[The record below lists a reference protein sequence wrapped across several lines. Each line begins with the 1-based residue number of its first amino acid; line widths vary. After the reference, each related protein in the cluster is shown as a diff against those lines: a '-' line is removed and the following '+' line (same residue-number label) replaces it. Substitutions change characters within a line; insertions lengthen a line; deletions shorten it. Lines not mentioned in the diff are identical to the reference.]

1 MQAGFAVILLSF
13 CAGLALPVPVDRSDQ
28 GREDRT
34 LSEDE
39 LTAELTDIENRIEA
53 VRAQVKEPPEEV
65 RHEKATEMSPSP
77 TPGKNV
83 EPTEFTSKPGEM
95 HEVVVEKI
103 TPPSTQPNIEP
114 TKTEIAPS
122 PETSVSKK
130 QNKEREPGKTVS
142 PEKVEILSGH
152 EVFKTNSSVEKLEE
166 NENKNMEGNVPSQ
179 ISSENIANNQVSND
193 EDMDLAAE
201 GDKSIP
207 RISVKKISLE
217 NENVQAG
224 TDNGVRKENLNRVP
238 KVTVEKMT
246 VKEEEL
252 KDKAN
257 ELEQKT
263 LLTVTNDEEENE
275 EEDLESDGKE
285 STETKVN
292 QVTLKVTEQKERKP
306 VPIQGSVEALANDEG
321 DDEEEDLERVGAG
334 EEENI
339 EIAKQEKTQ
348 NNMVNLNMAEKLQ
361 DSSIP
366 KVTVEKL
373 DRNKNESEVEQSKGT
388 DKTSLNVLV
397 TKEKNEKSKP
407 QEFTVVVERKEGN
420 AEKAFETNGKEA
432 EKKVTVTVEKV
443 KNSPQGEAIERK
455 GSQIRQ
461 QESSEDKVLEEEKL
475 KETEG
480 KATITVEKVKSAPQ
494 EDAPESK
501 RNQIPQD
508 NSEEYDLEQKELKE
522 ITQHDKTEQITVTV
536 EKRQPEEEELE
547 ETERKATISVEKV
560 KITPQEEASES
571 KRNQIPQDNSE
582 ETDLEEEELKK
593 ITQHDKTEQITV
605 RVEKRE
611 PEVLSDE
618 PKDAS
623 SNLLLKS
630 QGTKDLNPEKTGK
643 TISSE
648 EEDLMH
654 NGEKK
659 TEAQNH
665 LKDVSRS
672 GVILEDTSLRTENQ
686 QEDEERFEDELE
698 QQQETAE
705 EKKVALEFDKALQEE
720 RSKTKMTNVMSPT
733 QLAETVKLSKSST
746 EELVKTTE
754 SPKESKAQTNAPEKE
769 SKGKMSLEELELAE
783 LSESVLNDDD
793 NEINPQETT
802 KAVPVSKSTE
812 NTITVA
818 EARKATELTSTKSPT
833 TVAAEPDKIVV
844 KVEKVTVEVV
854 SVDKEE
860 GDYLSSKKETQQK
873 EKAPTEEVVIKVKP
887 EASISKSP
895 SVLAKNANVT
905 APPST
910 KPATGKI
917 QKKPMLNKD
926 RNITEVQLQREQED
940 ELETEAK

>member
-1 MQAGFAVILLSF
+1 MEGFNKKLIFFLCV
-13 CAGLALPVPVDRSDQ
+13 
-28 GREDRT
+28 
-34 LSEDE
+34 
-39 LTAELTDIENRIEA
+39 
-53 VRAQVKEPPEEV
+53 
-65 RHEKATEMSPSP
+65 EMSPSP

-83 EPTEFTSKPGEM
+83 EPTEFTSKPGEV

-103 TPPSTQPNIEP
+103 TLPSTQPNIEP

-130 QNKEREPGKTVS
+130 QDKEREPGKAVS
-142 PEKVEILSGH
+142 LEKVEILLGH

-179 ISSENIANNQVSND
+179 ISSENIANNQVSSD

-224 TDNGVRKENLNRVP
+224 TDNGVSKENLNRVP

-246 VKEEEL
+246 VKEEES

-263 LLTVTNDEEENE
+263 LLTVANDEEEDE

-285 STETKVN
+285 SNETKVN

-306 VPIQGSVEALANDEG
+306 VPIQGSVEALANDQG
-321 DDEEEDLERVGAG
+321 DNEEEDLERVGEG

-339 EIAKQEKTQ
+339 EIAKQEKTE

-373 DRNKNESEVEQSKGT
+373 DRNKNESEVEQSKGI

-461 QESSEDKVLEEEKL
+461 QESSEDKVLEEEEL

-508 NSEEYDLEQKELKE
+508 NSEEYDLEEKELKDTTQHDKTEQITVTVEKMQPEEEELKETEGKATITVEKVKSAPQEDAPESKRNQIPQDNSEEYDLEEKELKDTTQHDKTEQITVTVEKMQPEEEELKETEGKATITVEKVKSAPQEDAPESKRNQIPQDNSEEYDLEEKELKE
-522 ITQHDKTEQITVTV
+522 ITQHDKTEQIIVT
-536 EKRQPEEEELE
+536 
-547 ETERKATISVEKV
+547 
-560 KITPQEEASES
+560 
-571 KRNQIPQDNSE
+571 
-582 ETDLEEEELKK
+582 
-593 ITQHDKTEQITV
+593 
-605 RVEKRE
+605 VEKRE

-648 EEDLMH
+648 EEDLMN

-659 TEAQNH
+659 TEAQN
-665 LKDVSRS
+665 LPKDVSRS
-672 GVILEDTSLRTENQ
+672 GVNLEHISLRTENQ
-686 QEDEERFEDELE
+686 QEDEQKFEDELE
-698 QQQETAE
+698 KQQETAE

-720 RSKTKMTNVMSPT
+720 RRKTKTTNVMSPT

-746 EELVKTTE
+746 EELVETTE
-754 SPKESKAQTNAPEKE
+754 SPKESKSQINAQENE

-793 NEINPQETT
+793 NEINPQGTT
-802 KAVPVSKSTE
+802 KAIPVSKSTE
-812 NTITVA
+812 NTTTVA

-854 SVDKEE
+854 SVDKEK

-873 EKAPTEEVVIKVKP
+873 EKAPTEEVVIKLKP
-887 EASISKSP
+887 EA
-895 SVLAKNANVT
+895 AKV
-905 APPST
+905 S
-910 KPATGKI
+910 
-917 QKKPMLNKD
+917 
-926 RNITEVQLQREQED
+926 
-940 ELETEAK
+940 